1 MLAVKGLYQNGQVT
15 LKERF
20 PIESA
25 EVIVVFPDTEEDTE
39 KAGLS
44 EEKKWELFEEFS
56 GSVGRTIDAKAE
68 KMEVLDKKYESTN

>member
-25 EVIVVFPDTEEDTE
+25 EVIVVFPDTEEDIERT
-39 KAGLS
+39 GLS
-44 EEKKWELFEEFS
+44 EEKKRELFEVFS
-56 GSVGRTIDAKAE
+56 GGVGRTIDAKAE
-68 KMEVLDKKYESTN
+68 KMEILDEK